1 MRRKQQ
7 TSKAVVVAT
16 GLYLLVV
23 LASLLIMLT
32 TVDDTPMSG
41 IVLILVTMP
50 WSLLLTRIQGLLSF
64 DSMMLN
70 TLFLV
75 AGGLLNS
82 VILYKLFSFIM
93 NKFKHKKDSLVGNE

>member
-1 MRRKQQ
+1 MKRKQQ
-7 TSKAVVVAT
+7 ISKSAVVVT
-16 GLYLLVV
+16 GLYLLAV
-23 LASLLIMLT
+23 LASLLIMGT

-41 IVLILVTMP
+41 IFLILVTMP

-93 NKFKHKKDSLVGNE
+93 NKFKHKKDSLSGNE